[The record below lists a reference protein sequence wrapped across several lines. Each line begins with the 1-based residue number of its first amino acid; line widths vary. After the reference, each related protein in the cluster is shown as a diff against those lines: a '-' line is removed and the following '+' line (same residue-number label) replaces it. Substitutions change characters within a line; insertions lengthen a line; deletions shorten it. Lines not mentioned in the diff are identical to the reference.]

1 MSAGTLL
8 AIDGVSLSFAGV
20 RALRDVSLEIG
31 EGEVVAI
38 IGPNGAG
45 KTSLFN
51 CISGVYRPQEGDIRF
66 KGTSLMGQQP
76 HAITTMG
83 VGRMFQN
90 LALFEHLSTL
100 DNLLLGCHHRYQSRW
115 WQDVLWTKKTRD
127 EEVRHRR
134 DVEEVIDFL
143 DLARYRRTPVGILPY
158 GVLKRIEL
166 GRALVMKPSLLLLD
180 EPAAGLNHEETE
192 DLACYMMDIRRELG
206 IAQVLIEH
214 ELRFVLDLADR
225 VAVLDFGNK
234 IAEGLPA
241 EVAQHPRVIEAYV
254 GGGAA

>member
-31 EGEVVAI
+31 AGEVVAI

-83 VGRMFQN
+83 VGRMFQKTSP
-90 LALFEHLSTL
+90 AHAAPRPRADRMAT
-100 DNLLLGCHHRYQSRW
+100 
-115 WQDVLWTKKTRD
+115 VL
-127 EEVRHRR
+127 V
-134 DVEEVIDFL
+134 
-143 DLARYRRTPVGILPY
+143 
-158 GVLKRIEL
+158 
-166 GRALVMKPSLLLLD
+166 PSL
-180 EPAAGLNHEETE
+180 TF
-192 DLACYMMDIRRELG
+192 C
-206 IAQVLIEH
+206 
-214 ELRFVLDLADR
+214 
-225 VAVLDFGNK
+225 AVVS
-234 IAEGLPA
+234 I
-241 EVAQHPRVIEAYV
+241 
-254 GGGAA
+254 GA